1 MRDPNA
7 VSTCMSHEH
16 TLCNMSSN
24 SNEYELVRATL
35 SEHTVHY
42 ILDEGKS
49 KHDDLAQ
56 QNGFGPTFFHMM
68 LRLP

>member
-1 MRDPNA
+1 M
-7 VSTCMSHEH
+7 ST
-16 TLCNMSSN
+16 
-24 SNEYELVRATL
+24 ELVRATL
-35 SEHTVHY
+35 PEHTVHY

-49 KHDDLAQ
+49 KHGDLAQ